1 MPDKILVVDDEESI
15 LFALMEYFTKCGYEV
30 DCARE
35 IEEALALLT
44 TARYS
49 VAIVDLRL
57 TGVDGVE
64 GLEFI
69 ELLRKQSP
77 KTRAIL
83 LTAYGSPE
91 IEREALNRGVDIL
104 LHKPKPLH
112 EMARVVADLLA
123 ERDEND

>member
-1 MPDKILVVDDEESI
+1 MPDRILVVDDEESI

-30 DCARE
+30 DCAKE
-35 IEEALALLT
+35 VEEARTLLNGP
-44 TARYS
+44 RYS

-69 ELLRKQSP
+69 EYLRELSP
-77 KTRAIL
+77 ETRTIL
-83 LTAYGSPE
+83 LTAYGSVE
-91 IEREALNRGVDIL
+91 IEQEARRRGVDIF

-112 EMARVVADLLA
+112 EMAQVVSDLLA
-123 ERDEND
+123 RK